1 MTGRILDQWDF
12 TVAGAYEVQE
22 LTLGFKRKLDYFDY
36 LDKPSATFLSLLK
49 LENSIQYIFD
59 VYYTAMSK

>member
-12 TVAGAYEVQE
+12 TVAGTYEVQE

-36 LDKPSATFLSLLK
+36 LEKPSATF